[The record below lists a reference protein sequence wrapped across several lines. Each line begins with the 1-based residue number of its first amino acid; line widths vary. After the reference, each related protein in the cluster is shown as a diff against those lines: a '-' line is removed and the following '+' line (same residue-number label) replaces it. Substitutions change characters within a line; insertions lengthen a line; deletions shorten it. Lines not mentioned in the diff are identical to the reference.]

1 MQVHRPRHIS
11 LTEKLGSWIDRER
24 SRPVAPTMWWIACLA
39 LGIVTLAFS
48 LHLQTLFPA
57 TGAAMAPGYGA
68 PVLAFEFARDL
79 NELTAIFGDTSD
91 PLQAERLAGMQSGN
105 EQDFL
110 FMLLYALFLASGCWA
125 LWRELRRPMLLLGV
139 VMPVLAA
146 MFDAWENTLLFSIQT
161 AFILGEYSPD
171 IDMLPAPV
179 TAKFLL
185 LTATN
190 IVIGM
195 GVGQVPGRGWQ
206 LTGVLVIVPCVAT
219 IMALIAP
226 AAFGWTLTAVIAA
239 GWLALLATAA
249 IASWRALFR
258 KKPLANFAPDDL
270 AKLKRRRSDRVNIE
284 AEAEEEGTPSPIRP
298 AVFGRRRT
306 DDGSDAE

>member
-1 MQVHRPRHIS
+1 VQVHRPRHIS
-11 LTEKLGSWIDRER
+11 LTERLSDWIDRER
-24 SRPVAPTMWWIACLA
+24 SRPAAPTLWWIACLA
-39 LGIVTLAFS
+39 LGIATLLFS
-48 LHLQTLFPA
+48 LHLQSLFPA
-57 TGAAMAPGYGA
+57 SGAAMAPGYGA

-79 NELTAIFGDTSD
+79 RDLTAIFGDAAD

-105 EQDFL
+105 EQDYL
-110 FMLLYALFLASGCWA
+110 FMLLYALFLATGCWA

-161 AFILGEYSPD
+161 AFILGEYAPE
-171 IDMLPAPV
+171 IELLAAPV

-195 GVGQVPGRGWQ
+195 ALSQVPGRGWQ
-206 LTGVLVIVPCVAT
+206 LVGVLVIVPCVAT

-226 AAFGWTLTAVIAA
+226 AAFGWTLAAVIAA
-239 GWLALLATAA
+239 GWSALLGTAA

-258 KKPLANFAPDDL
+258 KRPLANFTPGDL
-270 AKLKRRRSDRVNIE
+270 ANLKRRRSDMGND
-284 AEAEEEGTPSPIRP
+284 EAEEEGAPSPVRP

-306 DDGSDAE
+306 DGTPDAE